1 MRLLRLVLSIVIIA
15 QAVSAQDTA
24 MTIAGVFLLGMTVAN
39 IGCCGANGC
48 AAPSYKKTE
57 DKKEEIVSYEEI
69 H

>member
-48 AAPSYKKTE
+48 ATPSYKKTE